1 MKNTRIGLL
10 GLSALFTALFAF
22 KNIEGGSIKGK
33 ITPPDGA
40 AQVWALSSKDTL
52 KAMINQGSFEIQ
64 NASAGT
70 YKIYI
75 DATDPYK
82 DVVKEGV
89 QVTDGGVADIGV
101 ITLQK

>member
-1 MKNTRIGLL
+1 MKNTRLGLL
-10 GLSALFTALFAF
+10 GLSALITGLFAF
-22 KNIEGGSIKGK
+22 TNMEGGSIKGK
-33 ITPPDGA
+33 VMPADGA

-52 KAMINQGSFEIQ
+52 KAIINQGNFEIQ
-64 NASAGT
+64 NVSAGT

-75 DATDPYK
+75 DATEPYK
-82 DVVKEGV
+82 DVVKEGI